1 MTRRSWCVAWR
12 HTRLLNW
19 GTLNFCYPRWIASF
33 CMDAY
38 NRTQHEPVLPAW
50 RFKQLGYYEKWKRI

>member
-1 MTRRSWCVAWR
+1 MTRSKWREAWR

-19 GTLNFCYPRWIASF
+19 GTLNFGYERAFATF

-38 NRTQHEPVLPAW
+38 DFTRHLPVLPAW
-50 RFKQLGYYEKWKRI
+50 RFKQLGYYKKGKRI